1 MTMLT
6 VRNLKPEV
14 HRKLR
19 EQAAANGRSMEAE
32 ARAILEA
39 GVAGVTGDVIAALR
53 RFADE
58 VQPTDEE
65 LAIVFPPR
73 SQEPQRPIGF
83 GAERS

>member
-19 EQAAANGRSMEAE
+19 AQAAAHGRSMEAE

-39 GVAGVTGDVIAALR
+39 GVGGTTDVIAALQQ
-53 RFADE
+53 FVVD
-58 VQPTDEE
+58 VQPTADE
-65 LAIVFPPR
+65 LAIIFPPR
-73 SQEPQRPIGF
+73 NQEEQRPVSF
-83 GAERS
+83 GDSQP